1 MNKAVIDDQRGQISE
16 DPLREI
22 SALQLLSSPGH
33 LHVQRI
39 LECLQDDEHVYSISP
54 FYSGGELFSV
64 VETRGGP
71 FAEDQARAYFM
82 QIIAGVSAVVG
93 YKRDE

>member
-22 SALQLLSSPGH
+22 AALQLLSSPGH
-33 LHVQRI
+33 LHVQR
-39 LECLQDDEHVYSISP
+39 LTECLQDPEYVYAISP
-54 FYSGGELFSV
+54 FYSGGELFSI
-64 VETRGGP
+64 VETRGQP

-82 QIIAGVSAVVG
+82 QIISGVSIDMTG
-93 YKRDE
+93 SL